1 MHTMKEALLRLEE
14 AKRECDAATLALD
27 DARRRRVAAV
37 QAHNDAMVLI
47 AQLKPLG
54 KLATELLERL
64 AIKPETLTYKYSARP
79 DATSNAVDRLMY
91 CGFCE
96 RFDAE
101 GGDSR
106 MNHYRITD
114 AGRAKLAAIR
124 AKKAR

>member
-1 MHTMKEALLRLEE
+1 MHTIKEALLRLEE

-37 QAHNDAMVLI
+37 QAHNDAMLLI
-47 AQLKPLG
+47 EQLKPLG

-64 AIKPETLTYKYSARP
+64 AIKPEPLTYKYAAR
-79 DATSNAVDRLMY
+79 ANLISNAVDRLRH

-96 RFDAE
+96 CYDAE

-106 MNHYRITD
+106 MNYYRITD

-124 AKKAR
+124 SKKAR